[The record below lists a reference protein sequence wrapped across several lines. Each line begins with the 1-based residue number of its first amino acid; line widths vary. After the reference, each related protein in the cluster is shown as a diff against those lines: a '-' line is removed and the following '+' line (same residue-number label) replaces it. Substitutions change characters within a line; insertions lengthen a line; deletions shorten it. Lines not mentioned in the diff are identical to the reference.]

1 MTSTPLHVHSNTHLY
16 DGTFSELVAGRLNG
30 GESLLLA
37 VPDSETRTSI
47 LEAFRESCGEFD
59 DRVEVYEGDQSELPF
74 DADTFDA
81 AVHYNPSRGVLQRHL
96 PLYEV
101 SAVVREGGEI
111 LYRAPNYLA
120 HSSAVNIEPLYALNW
135 QEHQDPTVA
144 AVLTVTK
151 SGDPRDSDAPAESV
165 EGTTLD
171 DF

>member
-1 MTSTPLHVHSNTHLY
+1 MTSTPLHVHSDTHLY
-16 DGTFSELVAGRLNG
+16 DGAFSELVAGRLNG
-30 GESLLLA
+30 DESLLLA

-47 LEAFRESCGEFD
+47 LEAIEESCRELDGQI
-59 DRVEVYEGDQSELPF
+59 EVYEGEQSELPF
-74 DADTFDA
+74 DADAFDA

-101 SAVVREGGEI
+101 SAVVREGGTI
-111 LYRAPNYLA
+111 FYRAPNYLA
-120 HSSAVNIEPLYALNW
+120 HSSAVDIEPLYALDW

-144 AVLTVTK
+144 AVLTVTER
-151 SGDPRDSDAPAESV
+151 GDPRDSDAPAESV